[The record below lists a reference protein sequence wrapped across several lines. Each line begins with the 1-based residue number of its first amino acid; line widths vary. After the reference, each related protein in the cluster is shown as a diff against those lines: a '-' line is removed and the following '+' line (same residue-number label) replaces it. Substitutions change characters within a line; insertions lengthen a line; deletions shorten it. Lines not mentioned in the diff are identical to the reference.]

1 MKSRVI
7 LSILLL
13 VFLFVLTSCMGDST
27 NADSKTVD
35 APYIGENGNWW
46 IGTNDL
52 GVSAQGQKGEP
63 GATGKPGDKGDPGAT
78 GKPGDKGD
86 PGATG
91 KPGDKGDPGEPGTSV
106 TVDSVRKTKTESA
119 VDTYTIFFSDGT
131 ESTFTVTNGNDGQSV
146 YIASVEK
153 ESSDGLTDSYRILFS
168 DDTVQHFS
176 VTNGASITIQS
187 IGKTGSQGLVD
198 TYQISFSD
206 GSSLSFTVTNGAN
219 GLSPFIGANG
229 NWWVGNE
236 DLGVRAKID
245 NMDRVGTDGLLFR
258 LTIRGGIAGYEVYGY
273 SGTETDIVIPN
284 MIFDQPVVSIA
295 SKDALPSNMT
305 SLSIS
310 SNTEYLPSFSS
321 RTSLQ
326 SFDFNHAP
334 ITAIPSAMFSSCS
347 SLREIQNYENI
358 DEIGAE
364 AFSNSGL
371 VSIDFANIKRIGAGA
386 FADCPMTDDDRLI
399 LVANQYFIF
408 IPDTVLE
415 IGYNAF
421 DDEGVP
427 VYYGGSVA
435 PTYTSSYLQIG
446 VKRTEA
452 GYYYQDNGTYI
463 TLLNY
468 DGNQSRIQIP
478 STIDGKPVTVLGQ
491 LAFCGNHIIERVE
504 IPSTVTQI
512 GRYSFLGCKKLHS
525 IFVPDSIQSFGNFED
540 DFLDERDF
548 ERPTFFFASN
558 TVDYSG
564 GITSPEQ
571 LYISKYMMSVTP
583 SEIDDDEY
591 CVYYKKATSYEVVTI
606 KNVNGIT
613 RVPATH
619 MDLPV
624 SRINTNALLGRGNV
638 TGVIIED
645 GVSKIATSA
654 FCDAS
659 NLLFVSVP
667 ESVTIVNYRGFS
679 ALSNCVVYIKADAIP
694 TDWDSSW
701 YISIKQYLLGV
712 DPPLFSSD
720 GKYQYKIVDQKLYLE
735 KYLNPI
741 ATKDPIVIPETI
753 DGVAVYGICSYCF
766 EGSASNNSS
775 NRYVFVIPSTISVM
789 ESYAIYMNNY
799 GYSILCMGFES
810 SDQIPVG
817 WSSSWFYASYG
828 YQYNYYNNV
837 YYADS
842 WSIENDTL
850 NANGTIYQIQ

>member
-1 MKSRVI
+1 MKNRLLLVS
-7 LSILLL
+7 LLL
-13 VFLFVLTSCMGDST
+13 VFLIVLTACTGIGTSDPQD
-27 NADSKTVD
+27 N

-46 IGTNDL
+46 VGSEDL
-52 GVSAQGQKGEP
+52 GVSAQGPQGEKGEP
-63 GATGKPGDKGDPGAT
+63 GSQGMPGAT
-78 GKPGDKGD
+78 G
-86 PGATG
+86 A
-91 KPGDKGDPGEPGTSV
+91 PGTPV
-106 TVDSVRKTKTESA
+106 TVESVRKTKTEAA

-131 ESTFTVTNGNDGQSV
+131 ESSFTVTNGNDGRSV
-146 YIASVEK
+146 YITSVEK
-153 ESSDGLTDSYRILFS
+153 ESSDGLTDSYKILFS
-168 DDTVQHFS
+168 DDSVRRFS

-187 IGKTGSQGLVD
+187 IGKTDTQGLVD
-198 TYQISFSD
+198 TYQINFSD
-206 GSSLSFTVTNGAN
+206 GKSLSFTVTNGAD
-219 GLSPFIGANG
+219 GLSPYIGANG
-229 NWWVGNE
+229 NWWIGNE
-236 DLGVRAKID
+236 DLGVRAEAE

-258 LTIRGGIAGYEVYGY
+258 LTIRGGVAGYEVFGY
-273 SGTETDIVIPN
+273 SGTDTDIVIPN
-284 MIFDQPVVSIA
+284 EIFGQPVVSIA

-371 VSIDFANIKRIGAGA
+371 ISIDFSSIKRIGASA
-386 FADCPMTDDDRLI
+386 FQDCPMTDDDELFA
-399 LVANQYFIF
+399 VSDQYFIF
-408 IPDTVLE
+408 VPDTVLE

-421 DDEGVP
+421 DNEGVP

-435 PTYTSSYLQIG
+435 PIYTDSYLQIG
-446 VKRTEA
+446 VKHTET
-452 GYYYQDNGTYI
+452 GYYYQDNGASI

-468 DGNQSRIQIP
+468 DGNQSRLQLP

-491 LAFCGNHIIERVE
+491 MAFFGNHKIERVE

-512 GRYSFLGCKKLHS
+512 GRYSFLGCRKLHS

-540 DFLDERDF
+540 DFLDDQVF

-571 LYISKYMMSVTP
+571 LYISKYMMSVSP

-591 CVYYKKATSYEVVTI
+591 CVYYKKSTSYEVVTI
-606 KNVNGIT
+606 KNIGGVAH
-613 RVPATH
+613 VPATYKG
-619 MDLPV
+619 LPV
-624 SRINTNALLGRGNV
+624 SRINTYALLGTGNV
-638 TGVIIED
+638 TGVIIEN
-645 GVSKIATSA
+645 GVSKIATNA
-654 FCDAS
+654 FCEAS

-667 ESVTIVNYRGFS
+667 ESVTIVNYRGFNS
-679 ALSNCVVYIKADAIP
+679 LSRCVVYIKGDAIP

-701 YISIKQYLLGV
+701 YSSIKQYKLCADL
-712 DPPLFSSD
+712 PLFSSD
-720 GKYQYKIVDQKLYLE
+720 GKYQYKIVDQKVYLE
-735 KYLNPI
+735 KYLKPI
-741 ATKDPIVIPETI
+741 ATKDPIVIPETV
-753 DGVAVYGICSYCF
+753 DGKTVYGICSYCF

-799 GYSILCMGFES
+799 GYSILCMEFES
-810 SDQIPVG
+810 SGQIPVG
-817 WSSSWFYASYG
+817 WNGSWFYASYG
-828 YQYNYYNNV
+828 YQYNNYNNV

-842 WSIENDTL
+842 WSIENDLL
-850 NANGTIYQIQ
+850 NANGTIYQIK